1 MQKTHRNTKHIFFAS
16 DIYLQSNSPP
26 REEGWLRHQENFGA
40 ALLSA
45 AAGVVV
51 HKSRFGVSDHP
62 GRCRVHPSSR
72 GGEYTFPRLF
82 DSGAAPYCLPGRC
95 SRSRLFSL
103 QMNSMSS
110 VSGNKRTSSVTVQG
124 LVYAFASSIVI

>member
-1 MQKTHRNTKHIFFAS
+1 MRTTHCPIPPT
-16 DIYLQSNSPP
+16 YSPP

-45 AAGVVV
+45 ADGVVA
-51 HKSRFGVSDHP
+51 HKSCVGVADHS
-62 GRCRVHPSSR
+62 CRYR
-72 GGEYTFPRLF
+72 
-82 DSGAAPYCLPGRC
+82 LPGRC

-124 LVYAFASSIVI
+124 LVYAFGSSMVI